1 MGVKEKLHSFVDSI
15 FQPILSFLNL
25 CIEKLQGINLVVAT
39 GIDVGRYLS
48 VFGDMPGVWQK
59 VIISILASVT
69 LLGGLLIFRSVM
81 RMYYS
86 VKEGVKWW

>member
-86 VKEGVKWW
+86 IKEGVKWW

>member
-15 FQPILSFLNL
+15 FQPIISFLDL
-25 CIEKLQGINLVVAT
+25 CIEKIQGINMVVAT

-48 VFGDMPGVWQK
+48 VFGDMPSPWQK
-59 VIISILASVT
+59 VIISMLASVT
-69 LLGGLLIFRSVM
+69 LLGSLLIFRSAM

-86 VKEGVKWW
+86 IKEGVKWW

>member
-1 MGVKEKLHSFVDSI
+1 MDVKEKLHSFVDSI
-15 FQPILSFLNL
+15 FQPIISFLDL
-25 CIEKLQGINLVVAT
+25 CIEKIQGINLVVAT

-69 LLGGLLIFRSVM
+69 LLGSLLIFRSAM

-86 VKEGVKWW
+86 IKEGVKWW

>member
-1 MGVKEKLHSFVDSI
+1 MDVKAKLHSFVDSI
-15 FQPILSFLNL
+15 FQPILSFLDL